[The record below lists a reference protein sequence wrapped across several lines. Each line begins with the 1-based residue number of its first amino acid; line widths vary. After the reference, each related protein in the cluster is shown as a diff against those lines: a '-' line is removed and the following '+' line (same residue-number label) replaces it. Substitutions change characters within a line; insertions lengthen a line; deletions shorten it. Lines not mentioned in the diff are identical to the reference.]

1 MIYPI
6 KKNILNKKT
15 LMKSNKIKKINK
27 FEFQSIYIL
36 CSSCIIQIVFKEES
50 KMDFEKV
57 KEIIVDSLSCDESQV
72 TMEANLKD
80 DLEADSLDAVEVIMA
95 LEDKYDIEIA
105 EEDAENFK
113 TIADIV
119 NYIEENK

>member
-1 MIYPI
+1 M
-6 KKNILNKKT
+6 T
-15 LMKSNKIKKINK
+15 LDTS
-27 FEFQSIYIL
+27 
-36 CSSCIIQIVFKEES
+36 
-50 KMDFEKV
+50 
-57 KEIIVDSLSCDESQV
+57 
-72 TMEANLKD
+72 LKD
-80 DLEADSLDAVEVIMA
+80 DLNADSLDAVEVIMA